1 MESPCALGS
10 EPACEV
16 DGIAALDRDRLAPT
30 LAKPYDPAVEDV
42 DRRNHLELTC

>member
-16 DGIAALDRDRLAPT
+16 DGIAALDRDRLTSTFAEPH
-30 LAKPYDPAVEDV
+30 DPAVEDV
-42 DRRNHLELTC
+42 DRGNHLELTC